1 MRFVSALAFIAL
13 AAVPALAADDAAT
26 PAPAAPAATA
36 PAADPA
42 APAAAAAPVA
52 PGAPAAA
59 AAAPADDYASL
70 PAGAGRDVTV
80 RVCAQCHSPEV
91 VAHQNLDAQGW
102 KDLVNQMAN
111 NGANGTDADFD
122 TISKYLTTAFPQH

>member
-1 MRFVSALAFIAL
+1 VRFAFALVLVAV
-13 AAVPALAADDAAT
+13 AAAPALAAD
-26 PAPAAPAATA
+26 PVAAP
-36 PAADPA
+36 P
-42 APAAAAAPVA
+42 
-52 PGAPAAA
+52 APAAA
-59 AAAPADDYASL
+59 AAAPADGFASL
-70 PAGAGRDVTV
+70 PAGTGRDVTV

-122 TISKYLTTAFPQH
+122 TISKYLTAAFPQH

>member
-1 MRFVSALAFIAL
+1 VHFISTLAFIAL
-13 AAVPALAADDAAT
+13 AAAPALAADDAA
-26 PAPAAPAATA
+26 
-36 PAADPA
+36 PA
-42 APAAAAAPVA
+42 APAAAAP
-52 PGAPAAA
+52 
-59 AAAPADDYASL
+59 AAPADAYPSL
-70 PAGAGRDVTV
+70 PAGAGRDVAV

-122 TISKYLTTAFPQH
+122 TISKYLTAAFPQH

>member
-1 MRFVSALAFIAL
+1 MRFIPALAFIAL
-13 AAVPALAADDAAT
+13 AAAPALAADDAAT
-26 PAPAAPAATA
+26 PA
-36 PAADPA
+36 
-42 APAAAAAPVA
+42 APAAAA
-52 PGAPAAA
+52 PAAPA
-59 AAAPADDYASL
+59 AAAPADDYTSL

-111 NGANGTDADFD
+111 NGANATDAEFD
-122 TISKYLTTAFPQH
+122 TITKYLTTAFPQH